1 MDPPP
6 YSMYSPINGYSNT
19 STTTSWYAPLM
30 SLIAVFVGQSYIGN
44 SAKLL
49 VLGTLVEMGRR
60 LCFWFMERVR
70 FRGYSYVRRDT

>member
-1 MDPPP
+1 
-6 YSMYSPINGYSNT
+6 
-19 STTTSWYAPLM
+19 M